1 MFLASEK
8 RQFQIFRGSAPDPAG
23 GLTAPPRPPA
33 GFGEPPSKPLCVR
46 PWKGCASKPNCNTH
60 FDLLRKAVT
69 GGRFSL
75 IISERIPFVLM
86 RKKKKKILEEKSVQ
100 MSNAEE
106 NTKLAKLRSILSTI
120 TECPCKIFKALRSH
134 LSLSVSKHTKRYLP
148 VGVLLLLSVHAFFQC
163 FCVRSRLIRIKEA
176 KWGSKD

>member
-1 MFLASEK
+1 MSESSFASFL
-8 RQFQIFRGSAPDPAG
+8 FQEI
-23 GLTAPPRPPA
+23 T
-33 GFGEPPSKPLCVR
+33 
-46 PWKGCASKPNCNTH
+46 KGCASKPNCNTH

-106 NTKLAKLRSILSTI
+106 NTKLAKLRSTLSTI
-120 TECPCKIFKALRSH
+120 TEWPCKKRSDHIFLSRSPNTQRDIFR
-134 LSLSVSKHTKRYLP
+134 LV
-148 VGVLLLLSVHAFFQC
+148 FF
-163 FCVRSRLIRIKEA
+163 FY
-176 KWGSKD
+176 